1 MALRLGENAV
11 KAEIPALRDKQIVMV
26 IGHVL
31 EILYVELT
39 TAVNTS
45 VIIIG
50 LMIAVLLRARK
61 EDTVRK

>member
-11 KAEIPALRDKQIVMV
+11 KAEIHVLRDKQTAMV

-50 LMIAVLLRARK
+50 LMIAVLLRERK

>member
-11 KAEIPALRDKQIVMV
+11 KAEIHVLRDKQIVMV